1 MRGSSLKY
9 LVHEGFENIR
19 QNRQISIASVGVLVA
34 CLILLG
40 LSALFALNVNAMAG
54 YIESQNEIMVFLD
67 YHVKGQDLID
77 LDEEIRKIDNISS
90 AEFISSDEGLRQWME
105 DLGDDGTLLEW
116 LINDNP
122 LQNSYRVVLKDLSK
136 MDETIDEIYNLG
148 GIESISASHDVAES
162 VQSLKKA
169 VSLTGTA
176 IVIILAVVSFMIIS
190 NTIRLT
196 VFNRSKEISIMK
208 YVGAT
213 DAFIRLPFIT
223 EGVVIGLF
231 SAVIAFFSIWGG
243 YEILARYMMSSDASW
258 MQLVYRNLI
267 PFESVAL
274 EMGIYFVIGG
284 VFMGSLGSFVFLGKY
299 LKV

>member
-1 MRGSSLKY
+1 MRGSSIKY

-19 QNRQISIASVGVLVA
+19 QNRQISVASVGVLVA

-40 LSALFALNVNAMAG
+40 LSVLFALNVNAMAG

-67 YHVKGQDLID
+67 YDVKGQDLID
-77 LDEEIRKIDNISS
+77 LDEKLKKIENISS
-90 AEFISSDEGLRQWME
+90 VEFVSSDEGLRQWME

-136 MDETIDEIYNLG
+136 MNDTIDEIYNLG
-148 GIESISASHDVAES
+148 GIESISASYDVATS

-196 VFNRSKEISIMK
+196 VFSRSKEISIMK

-223 EGVVIGLF
+223 EGIVIGLV

-243 YEILARYMMSSDASW
+243 YEILSRYLMGSDASW
-258 MQLVYRNLI
+258 MQLVYQNLI

-274 EMGIYFVIGG
+274 EMGLYFVAGG
-284 VFMGSLGSFVFLGKY
+284 VFMGCLGSFVFLGKY